1 LADRPPPARRSPA
14 GRRLSTLGTRRGY
27 WTVAAPIWAAVVAVG
42 VVLHLAG
49 VIKRIDA
56 EGIAVVGAALVGAL
70 RYAILMSRV

>member
-1 LADRPPPARRSPA
+1 M
-14 GRRLSTLGTRRGY
+14 
-27 WTVAAPIWAAVVAVG
+27 VAAPVWAAVVTVG

-56 EGIAVVGAALVGAL
+56 EGIAVVGAGLVGAL